1 LRNELPTVVKHIQG
15 CLPNYTVKAL
25 SHCFAF
31 SAVFGFLCLIGC
43 ATQPKLEFA
52 KGPGPHAFDCKADPN
67 WYNDFHIHAP
77 NGKLT
82 LIGVLEIAAIAE
94 HPESRRGSSV
104 NVLLSDKTDPPFSGV
119 GLTGF
124 VRADSRDKIHFTLR
138 WGPKPTEQLPSFAVA
153 TIDDT
158 PINFQLTL
166 DESYQLTVSL
176 RRALFMAD
184 KSIFV
189 PPLKIARASLYCS
202 GAHVR
207 YSNVVVSPQ

>member
-1 LRNELPTVVKHIQG
+1 MTIRLSLSTGEACRTT
-15 CLPNYTVKAL
+15 PNYTVKAL
-25 SHCFAF
+25 AHCFAL
-31 SAVFGFLCLIGC
+31 SAILVSIGLIGC

-82 LIGVLEIAAIAE
+82 VTGVLEIAAIAE

-104 NVLLSDKTDPPFSGV
+104 NVILSGKTDPPFSGV

-124 VRADSRDKIHFTLR
+124 VRADSRDKMHFTLR
-138 WGPKPTEQLPSFAVA
+138 WGAKPTEQIPSFDVA
-153 TIDDT
+153 NIDDT
-158 PINFQLTL
+158 PVHFQLTL
-166 DESYQLTVSL
+166 DESYQLTTSLSTAVST
-176 RRALFMAD
+176 AE

-189 PPLKIARASLYCS
+189 PPFKVARASLYCS
-202 GAHVR
+202 GAHIR
-207 YSNVVVSPQ
+207 YSNVVVSAQ